1 MQTRHP
7 PILPAFS
14 DLLKDGLDCESIER
28 NALRFRDFG
37 SRNKESVAELFVS
50 LISKLLSAESLWEH
64 GLCAS
69 NFEASWISKTWKKGV
84 GNLSVEDFLDRSQN
98 FARSVGKVQ
107 MQKICKCLRE
117 CALNLLD
124 FMRGKMDTTKLKT
137 LLFGRL
143 SPDELVSKPRL
154 KHVKRKRNWERT
166 PQGGRC
172 VLQKSAKHAGIATGS
187 DSLPTPNKVLHHA
200 LHYRVAGHQS
210 SIHQFVPII
219 RWPRII
225 PSGFGY
231 GLSLGIPSVAPHLG
245 KGILGKPPIIPS
257 GFGYGL
263 SLEIPSVAPHLGN
276 GILGK
281 PPSNIT
287 PLDQRSSTQLVHVRN
302 PHQHTCQQSC
312 GGAMEPSSSG
322 VA

>member
-1 MQTRHP
+1 MQTRDP

-14 DLLKDGLDCESIER
+14 DLLKDGLDCTSVER
-28 NALRFRDFG
+28 NALLFKGFG
-37 SRNKESVAELFVS
+37 SKNKESVAELFVS
-50 LISKLLSAESLWEH
+50 LISKLLSAEFLWEH

-69 NFEASWISKTWKKGV
+69 NFEASWISKTWKKGA

-124 FMRGKMDTTKLKT
+124 FMRGKMDTMKLRT

-154 KHVKRKRNWERT
+154 GHVKRKRKWGLT
-166 PQGGRC
+166 PQGRC
-172 VLQKSAKHAGIATGS
+172 VFQKSAQHGGSATSS
-187 DSLPTPNKVLHHA
+187 DSLPTANKVLPHA
-200 LHYRVAGHQS
+200 LHYRVAGQHS

-231 GLSLGIPSVAPHLG
+231 GLSLGIPLVAPHLG
-245 KGILGKPPIIPS
+245 KGILGKPP
-257 GFGYGL
+257 
-263 SLEIPSVAPHLGN
+263 
-276 GILGK
+276 
-281 PPSNIT
+281 SNIT
-287 PLDQRSSTQLVHVRN
+287 PLHRSSTQLVHIHQKGPLLRT
-302 PHQHTCQQSC
+302 PHQHTCQQSYS
-312 GGAMEPSSSG
+312 GAYGADSRTAP
-322 VA
+322 AQ